1 VNGWLCQHRWTAI
14 AGMVGFRNNVSGSIE
29 NWVSPQSN
37 QIAFGR
43 GFSGYVVINNAD
55 SAWSSTFT
63 TPLSSGTYC
72 DVISGATISSTS
84 CSGSS

>member
-1 VNGWLCQHRWTAI
+1 
-14 AGMVGFRNNVSGSIE
+14 MVGFRNNVSGSIE

-43 GFSGYVVINNAD
+43 GFSGYVIINNAD
-55 SAWSSTFT
+55 SAWSSTFA

-72 DVISGATISSTS
+72 DVISGATTSSTS